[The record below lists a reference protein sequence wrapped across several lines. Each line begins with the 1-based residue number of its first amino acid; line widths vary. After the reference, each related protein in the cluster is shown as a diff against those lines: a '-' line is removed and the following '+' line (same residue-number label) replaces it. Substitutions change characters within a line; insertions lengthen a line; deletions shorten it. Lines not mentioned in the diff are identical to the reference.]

1 MGVST
6 ISLYSMGLSERQEDL
21 YDLMPSQEV
30 EHQMFS
36 ESMQLLLENGYVQVA
51 QPDFCLPNHINHDT
65 EITWKAPQGEQIS
78 LGAGAWSYYNNF
90 LYCNTHNSKKYMED
104 VFNNGYSIQYI
115 QKLH

>member
-1 MGVST
+1 
-6 ISLYSMGLSERQEDL
+6 MGLSERQEDL

-90 LYCNTHNSKKYMED
+90 CIAILIIVRNTWKMYLIMD
-104 VFNNGYSIQYI
+104 ILFNIFK
-115 QKLH
+115 KLH

>member
-90 LYCNTHNSKKYMED
+90 LYCNTHMITSY
-104 VFNNGYSIQYI
+104 
-115 QKLH
+115 